1 MTAFGGRV
9 RFLGIGGSKLHIDTE
24 TFLYEGGFPYAIGY
38 GLTET
43 APMAAGQ
50 IPGKC
55 RIGATGPAMAGV
67 DIRLDN
73 VNPETGL
80 GEVVINS
87 PSVMKG
93 YYKNPEATAEVFT
106 EDGWFRTGDLGE
118 FDKDGYLY
126 IKGRLKN
133 MILGASGENIYP
145 EDIESVLNTHAF
157 VSESVVTERDG
168 HLVALVYFDTE
179 AIEKLKDEFMTKWEI
194 TRDEWYQKKD
204 EWNKRMDEIKQEVMK
219 YVNSKVN
226 RFSRISEVIEE
237 EKEFEKTPSK
247 KIRRFLYTQKK
258 VENK

>member
-1 MTAFGGRV
+1 M
-9 RFLGIGGSKLHIDTE
+9 
-24 TFLYEGGFPYAIGY
+24 
-38 GLTET
+38 
-43 APMAAGQ
+43 
-50 IPGKC
+50 
-55 RIGATGPAMAGV
+55 
-67 DIRLDN
+67 
-73 VNPETGL
+73 
-80 GEVVINS
+80 
-87 PSVMKG
+87 
-93 YYKNPEATAEVFT
+93 
-106 EDGWFRTGDLGE
+106 
-118 FDKDGYLY
+118 
-126 IKGRLKN
+126 
-133 MILGASGENIYP
+133 
-145 EDIESVLNTHAF
+145 
-157 VSESVVTERDG
+157 TERDG